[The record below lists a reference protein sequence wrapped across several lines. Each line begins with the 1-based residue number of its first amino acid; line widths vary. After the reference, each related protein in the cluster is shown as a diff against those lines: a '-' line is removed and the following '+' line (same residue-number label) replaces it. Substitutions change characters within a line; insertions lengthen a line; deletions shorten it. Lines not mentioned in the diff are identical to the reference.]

1 MNIERLTQEQWEQL
15 TNAYNAY
22 TLQRVS
28 LVKPKKCKSISPEV
42 WNEWE
47 IVVSQHID
55 TLRQN
60 QTRQEILDALHRY
73 REDINGIGIKSAEST
88 ADQLCDI
95 FRIDANR
102 TLNQELPFSGVGFIT
117 LDTNDILEFV
127 KYKVE
132 SLRAMSNLELY
143 TFLSQNKEQIKEM
156 LR

>member
-1 MNIERLTQEQWEQL
+1 MNIERLTQVQWEQL

-22 TLQRVS
+22 ALQRVS

-47 IVVSQHID
+47 IVVNQHID

-60 QTRQEILDALHRY
+60 QTRQEIVDALNKY
-73 REDINGIGIKSAEST
+73 RIKGIGPESARIT
-88 ADQLCDI
+88 ADQLCGQFGINPNATYD
-95 FRIDANR
+95 
-102 TLNQELPFSGVGFIT
+102 QELAFSGVGFIT

-132 SLRAMSNLELY
+132 SLRDMSNLELY
-143 TFLSQNKEQIKEM
+143 KFLSQNKEQIKEM
-156 LR
+156 MR

>member
-1 MNIERLTQEQWEQL
+1 MNIKRLTQEQWQGL
-15 TNAYNAY
+15 INLYNASVAQY
-22 TLQRVS
+22 IILI
-28 LVKPKKCKSISPEV
+28 KPKPIPEQI
-42 WNEWE
+42 WNRWE
-47 IVVSQHID
+47 NLVN
-55 TLRQN
+55 QN
-60 QTRQEILDALHRY
+60 LDKLSNNRTRDDLEGDLSRLAIH
-73 REDINGIGIKSAEST
+73 GIKEASIKKT

-132 SLRAMSNLELY
+132 SLREMSNLELY
-143 TFLSQNKEQIKEM
+143 KFLSQNKELIKEM

>member
-1 MNIERLTQEQWEQL
+1 MNIERLTQVQWEQL

-28 LVKPKKCKSISPEV
+28 LVKPKKCKSIPPEV
-42 WNEWE
+42 WDEWE
-47 IVVSQHID
+47 IVVGQHID

-60 QTRQEILDALHRY
+60 QTRQEIVDALNKY
-73 REDINGIGIKSAEST
+73 RIKGIGPESARIT

-102 TLNQELPFSGVGFIT
+102 TLNQELPFSGIGFIT

-132 SLRAMSNLELY
+132 SLREMSNLELY
-143 TFLSQNKEQIKEM
+143 KFLSQNKEQIKEM
-156 LR
+156 MR

>member
-1 MNIERLTQEQWEQL
+1 MNIKKLTSEQWQEL
-15 TNAYNAY
+15 ISRYNAY
-22 TLQRVS
+22 QLERIALIKTSQLKQVS
-28 LVKPKKCKSISPEV
+28 PQV
-42 WNEWE
+42 WDEWE
-47 IVVSQHID
+47 IAVSQRMD

-60 QTRQEILDALHRY
+60 QTKPEIVDALKEIGKH
-73 REDINGIGIKSAEST
+73 INGIGSKSIEET
-88 ADQLCDI
+88 ANQLCDI

-143 TFLSQNKEQIKEM
+143 KFLSQNKEQIKEM
-156 LR
+156 MR